1 MHGWR
6 WVACQPVLTG
16 LAAYVVSDVLD
27 CAAVCRGFF
36 AKHGFLHHRRPR
48 HWHSDECKECDP
60 MKALV
65 WTAIANGLVAGPT
78 VAMVL

>member
-1 MHGWR
+1 M
-6 WVACQPVLTG
+6 ACRPVLTG

-36 AKHGFLHHRRPR
+36 AKHGFLHHRRPW
-48 HWHSDECKECDP
+48 HWHADECLECNP
-60 MKALV
+60 MKALA
-65 WTAIANGLVAGPT
+65 WTAIVNGAVAEPS